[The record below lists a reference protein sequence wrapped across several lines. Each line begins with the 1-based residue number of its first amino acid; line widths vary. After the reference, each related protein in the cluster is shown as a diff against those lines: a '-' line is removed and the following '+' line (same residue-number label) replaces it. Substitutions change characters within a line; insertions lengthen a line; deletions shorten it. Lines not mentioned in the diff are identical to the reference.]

1 MKVLIKNIIHI
12 VLYFCIS
19 IACLSIEA
27 NYAIIAPS
35 RGVDTGFEGVLW
47 GDIPVRKYNKIKD
60 RSRKRPR
67 PAHKAPQCGAFRGFE
82 TAV

>member
-27 NYAIIAPS
+27 NYAILNSAFAEFYIRDEQNSDLFAAA
-35 RGVDTGFEGVLW
+35 
-47 GDIPVRKYNKIKD
+47 YNI
-60 RSRKRPR
+60 
-67 PAHKAPQCGAFRGFE
+67 
-82 TAV
+82 